1 MKTTALL
8 IFICIL
14 LSLGATAAQKQQVSI
29 VLSGESNEYKS
40 LDDIKPTLVNST
52 DHSIFLVPDDC
63 GQARLWLHYMN
74 RTWRSSVWPECGSE
88 DVIEVKS
95 GERYEIPAL
104 MWRPLVTNDGK
115 TIERKTFP
123 GRYRMMMRFSLTNL
137 NNRPGVPHLR
147 VRESDPNRAAPKTTV
162 SNIIEVTKDFIVVP

>member
-1 MKTTALL
+1 MKITALL
-8 IFICIL
+8 IFICMS
-14 LSLGATAAQKQQVSI
+14 LSLGATAAQEQHVSI
-29 VLSGESNEYKS
+29 VLSGESNESKS

-74 RTWRSSVWPECGSE
+74 QTWRSSVWQECSE
-88 DVIEVKS
+88 DVIEIKS

-104 MWRPLVTNDGK
+104 TWRPLVTNDGK

-123 GRYRMMMRFSLTNL
+123 GKYRMMMRYSLTNL
-137 NNRPGVPHLR
+137 NN
-147 VRESDPNRAAPKTTV
+147 SPNTSLDRSGDSATRDLNGPAQLV
-162 SNIIEVTKDFIVVP
+162 